1 MNTDILFQNLSE
13 NPAFNTPVA
22 EKTINEIKILD
33 LRYTEE
39 IDIIFMTSHVAKV
52 KYGKKFNPNNS
63 KQILSIIAPCFNYGG
78 IIDKEGNILL
88 TEELTKKI
96 KEQTVEIGENSLISD
111 SPNKIVDS
119 LEKEL
124 ETKTNQH
131 EERNNQ
137 QLNLFNDL
145 RERGEEIPGN
155 KMELLDSYCLKNEER
170 AIEQRN
176 MLVDEEGISLVEEMI
191 WAELMN
197 VSLEELQSF
206 IPQEAIK
213 TTM

>member
-124 ETKTNQH
+124 ETKI
-131 EERNNQ
+131 EYSIKDKDSSEYRN
-137 QLNLFNDL
+137 
-145 RERGEEIPGN
+145 I
-155 KMELLDSYCLKNEER
+155 STYSLKN
-170 AIEQRN
+170 I
-176 MLVDEEGISLVEEMI
+176 VKSG
-191 WAELMN
+191 
-197 VSLEELQSF
+197 SF
-206 IPQEAIK
+206 ETRIRTYIDRGANSETGSSKNNWYI
-213 TTM
+213 M

>member
-96 KEQTVEIGENSLISD
+96 KEQTVEIG
-111 SPNKIVDS
+111 
-119 LEKEL
+119 
-124 ETKTNQH
+124 
-131 EERNNQ
+131 
-137 QLNLFNDL
+137 
-145 RERGEEIPGN
+145 
-155 KMELLDSYCLKNEER
+155 
-170 AIEQRN
+170 
-176 MLVDEEGISLVEEMI
+176 
-191 WAELMN
+191 
-197 VSLEELQSF
+197 
-206 IPQEAIK
+206 
-213 TTM
+213 